1 MKLPSSKFSSFGNLI
16 FQSVSRVLLRNSS
29 GSFSSTDLDY
39 FDWILGQSVE
49 QLTPIDPSLS
59 DHRMAKRENILFF
72 NTMMH
77 AKQKKDGSYNNAFCL
92 KERTLDYHERIK
104 NFITILNLQLKMH
117 PEVDII
123 CLSEAC
129 IRPADQA
136 FMANLIEQ
144 YLPDWHRVVVY
155 DDTDFGVMTI
165 IRDGSK
171 NQHFCLDDVLIERY
185 GCLAN
190 RCRTFS
196 NNAVKLSNIH
206 VPYADPKPSL
216 EKLLGAIIDDLL
228 SGNIKNHKIVGDF
241 NLSPS
246 DIKDCL
252 KTVWQEKVKTGVA
265 NNQPP
270 RALHASFFPSE
281 NGHLKTDGQRHTVDG
296 VLSLKIEPAK
306 KNRFY
311 FTFTYA
317 ASMAA
322 VMTTALYTLTDTLPI
337 EDMMVAKV
345 AAHCVL

>member
-1 MKLPSSKFSSFGNLI
+1 MKLFSSKFSSFNNPI
-16 FQSVSRVLLRNSS
+16 FQSVSCFLSRNLLSS
-29 GSFSSTDLDY
+29 SSSTDLDY
-39 FDWILGQSVE
+39 FNWILGQSVE

-59 DHRMAKRENILFF
+59 DHCMAIREDILFF

-77 AKQKKDGSYNNAFCL
+77 GKQKKDGSYNNAFCL

-104 NFITILNLQLKMH
+104 NFITVLSLQLKMH
-117 PEVDII
+117 PEIDII

-129 IRPADQA
+129 IQPADQA
-136 FMANLIEQ
+136 FMAHLIER

-165 IRDGSK
+165 IRDCSK
-171 NQHFCLDDVLIERY
+171 NKFFYQDDILIERY

-196 NNAVKLSNIH
+196 NNTVKLSNIH
-206 VPYADPKPSL
+206 VPYADPRPSF
-216 EKLLGAIIDDLL
+216 EKLLRVIIDDLML
-228 SGNIKNHKIVGDF
+228 GDIKNHEIVGDF

-252 KTVWQEKVKTGVA
+252 KTVWQEKEKTSVA

-270 RALHASFFPSE
+270 RALYASFFPSE
-281 NGHLKTDGQRHTVDG
+281 NGHLKADGQRYTVDG
-296 VLSLKIEPAK
+296 VLSLKIKPAK
-306 KNRFY
+306 TNRFY
-311 FTFTYA
+311 FTYA

-337 EDMMVAKV
+337 EDMMAAKV
-345 AAHCVL
+345 AAHCFL